1 MSLDEVATF
10 PFQAANTEF
19 ATYYREWSLSK
30 SFSII
35 GAILRFVLIIVYTF
49 IQGVLVLVNI
59 ILNLFGMKK
68 DLFTFHSAVAHF
80 MTGAAV
86 PVSLKSDALRDE
98 YMLLRNSVMPSWPL
112 FWF

>member
-1 MSLDEVATF
+1 MDEVATF
-10 PFQAANTEF
+10 PFQEANTEF

-30 SFSII
+30 GVPII
-35 GAILRFVLIIVYTF
+35 GAILRFVLIIVYAF
-49 IQGVLVLVNI
+49 IQGVLVLVTI
-59 ILNLFGMKK
+59 ILNLFGARK
-68 DLFTFHSAVAHF
+68 DLLTFHSAVAHF

-98 YMLLRNSVMPSWPL
+98 YMILRNSVLSSWPL